1 MNRRDLALAVMGS
14 QKEGLSQAACG
25 RVVDLVVDRIT
36 GALAA
41 GDQVRLN
48 GFGTFQVKGRKG
60 RTGVN
65 PQTGAAVEIPPS
77 KAVKFKPATALKEEL
92 NK

>member
-1 MNRRDLALAVMGS
+1 MNRRDLALAVMES
-14 QKEGLSQAACG
+14 QKEGLTQTACG
-25 RVVDLVVDRIT
+25 RVVDLVVDKIT

-48 GFGTFQVKGRKG
+48 GFGTFRVKGRKG

-65 PQTGAAVEIPPS
+65 PQTGASIEIPPS
-77 KAVKFKPATALKEEL
+77 KAVNFKPATALKEEL